1 MVKILPHSAAE
12 FYEKSS
18 DPLFHVAGL
27 QHHGTDDYIYHLIMV
42 LGVKPPQNKRKLTLN
57 LMVVL
62 EEKSGHQQSHE
73 DSWADTE
80 YQA

>member
-1 MVKILPHSAAE
+1 
-12 FYEKSS
+12 
-18 DPLFHVAGL
+18 
-27 QHHGTDDYIYHLIMV
+27 MV
-42 LGVKPPQNKRKLTLN
+42 LGVKSLPKQNKRKLTLN